1 MSIRIPKDLKDKFH
15 AICQEEYINPSAL
28 IRGWIEDFIMAK
40 RSDLTIKSKAWSL
53 SDLLGSTEE
62 AIKESL
68 AAQEVKVKM
77 DAIDRQGNLSFI
89 CIVKMNES
97 NYYQTSR
104 LGLTGLFLKGP
115 QYIVNNL
122 KRVDDDQEIE
132 KAKWVIKK
140 LLKED

>member
-1 MSIRIPKDLKDKFH
+1 
-15 AICQEEYINPSAL
+15 
-28 IRGWIEDFIMAK
+28 
-40 RSDLTIKSKAWSL
+40 
-53 SDLLGSTEE
+53 
-62 AIKESL
+62 
-68 AAQEVKVKM
+68 M